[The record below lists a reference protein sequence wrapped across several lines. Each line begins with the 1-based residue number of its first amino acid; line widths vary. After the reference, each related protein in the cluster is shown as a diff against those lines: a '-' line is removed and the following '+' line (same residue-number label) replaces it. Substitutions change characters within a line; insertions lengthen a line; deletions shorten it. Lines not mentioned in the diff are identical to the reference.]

1 MSYKNIDDLFDAVV
15 SEEDEEYS
23 LDSEVDDLEALADA
37 MLEEAGEVEDEE
49 VNEDEVNEALE
60 DVDEAVAEA
69 YDGRSV
75 EDFDFAALVDSLD
88 PVRVEDLF
96 ELLEKEK
103 PAFAAAWRREG
114 RKGSGTAAFYSEAN
128 DPLFR
133 KRLALKQEIAD
144 MEERTLDEEEK
155 WELSR
160 SRSHLNY
167 VDELICRLN
176 TPLTRAYVGKFTSN
190 TSIEDSRDFQA
201 AANVGLMNAINNF
214 DPDRGKF
221 GSWAYKPIQRTVL
234 RAVRNADYS
243 NMTGGDFER
252 RPQVLRAKAELAGPN
267 EEYNPTFEEIAAHA
281 GVTVTQVKRV
291 LAPPYV
297 DSLHTK
303 VGADENTELGELIPD
318 DDRGVEDS
326 VISDME
332 IHALMACGLPVLD
345 SRENYVLVCRY
356 GLHGADPEALSDIG
370 KRLGLSREAVR
381 QIAGKAQAR
390 LGHPMVLGALMLGGR
405 A

>member
-1 MSYKNIDDLFDAVV
+1 MTYKTIEDLFDQVDPDNEDDQ
-15 SEEDEEYS
+15 SEENR
-23 LDSEVDDLEALADA
+23 LEALADMLLA
-37 MLEEAGEVEDEE
+37 EPDMDLDFEEIDEDAIDAALEEE
-49 VNEDEVNEALE
+49 
-60 DVDEAVAEA
+60 DEAVADSF
-69 YDGRSV
+69 DGRAV
-75 EDFDFAALVDSLD
+75 DDFDFASLIASLD

-96 ELLEKEK
+96 SLLEAEK
-103 PAFAAAWRREG
+103 PAYAAAWRKEG
-114 RKGSGTAAFYSEAN
+114 RKGSGTAAFYSAAN

-133 KRLALKQEIAD
+133 HRLSHKAHIAEL
-144 MEERTLDEEEK
+144 EERVLNDDDK

-160 SRSHLNY
+160 SRSRLNY
-167 VDELICRLN
+167 IDELICRLN
-176 TPLTRAYVGKFTSN
+176 TPLTRSYVGKFTSN
-190 TSIEDSRDFQA
+190 TSMEDSRDFQA

-243 NMTGGDFER
+243 NMSGGDFER

-267 EEYNPTFEEIAAHA
+267 EEYNPTFEEVAAHA
-281 GVTVTQVKRV
+281 GVTLTQVTRV

-303 VGADENTELGELIPD
+303 IGSDENTELGELIPD
-318 DDRGVEDS
+318 PDRGVEDS
-326 VISDME
+326 VISEME
-332 IHALMACGLPVLD
+332 IYALMECGLPVLD
-345 SRENYVLVCRY
+345 TRENYVLVCRY

-390 LGHPMVLGALMLGGR
+390 LGHPMVLGALMRGGR
-405 A
+405 S